1 MTTTVNALTT
11 AVINATNYFDLTKSF
26 GLILVLL
33 LLSLLIYKEVARVS
47 GGERANLWT
56 ATFNIAIVPL
66 LIGFALIVALRFIY
80 LIV

>member
-11 AVINATNYFDLTKSF
+11 AVVSASNYFDLTKSF

-33 LLSLLIYKEVARVS
+33 LLSLLIYKEVARAS
-47 GGERANLWT
+47 GGERANQYVQ
-56 ATFNIAIVPL
+56 TFNIAIVPL